1 MITLNNKILDAFT
14 VDATLV
20 GYVRSLKRD
29 HSGTP
34 LGMGYGLTRFA
45 SPSKAFQLIYLA
57 ADPKTSVAEA
67 IVRDRFQHK
76 AKREMAEEEFD
87 LWSMCEITRSAKF
100 KLLDLRADAPTLLNI
115 PTDAVNGRNHK
126 AGRAFSERLY
136 SQTSLDG
143 ILYPS
148 RFTKKD
154 CVALYDKAI
163 TGRITA
169 SASIDLPRL
178 RKLTDYMDELKIEVI
193 RMPGP
198 SLV

>member
-1 MITLNNKILDAFT
+1 MITLNKKILDAFT
-14 VDATLV
+14 VDANLV

-29 HSGTP
+29 HAATP

-45 SPSKAFQLIYLA
+45 SPTKAFQLIYLA

-67 IVRDRFQHK
+67 IVRDRFQHR
-76 AKREMAEEEFD
+76 ANRQMVEEEFD
-87 LWSMCEITRSAKF
+87 LWSMCEITRSATF

-154 CVALYDKAI
+154 CVALYDRAI
-163 TGRITA
+163 TGRIAA

-178 RKLTDYMDELKIEVI
+178 PKLPQYLDELKIAVI
-193 RMPGP
+193 PVAGPGI
-198 SLV
+198 V